1 MLVELRRFEIP
12 AGQSLRLRDVT
23 WDEFEHILDDLGN
36 HRGSRLA
43 YDRGVLEIVMPLPEH
58 EDAKEIIGDLVKV
71 LFEEL
76 DIEFRSLGSTTF
88 KKQRDKGLEPEQ
100 CFYIQHEAQIRG
112 KKRLDLAI
120 DPPPDLAIEIEV
132 TSRTYPSLYAALA
145 VPELWQFNQG
155 TLVIQVL
162 QNGQYVPVVES
173 PNFPGLDLATVLPQF
188 LDRSKTEGRN
198 QVVRSFRQWIQQQN
212 SH

>member
-1 MLVELRRFEIP
+1 MLVELRRFEIL

-23 WDEFEHILDDLGN
+23 WDEFEDILDDLGN

-43 YDRGVLEIVMPLPEH
+43 YDRGVLEIVMPLPEY

-88 KKQRDKGLEPEQ
+88 KKQRDKGLEPDQ
-100 CFYIQHEAQIRG
+100 CFYIQHESQIRG

-120 DPPPDLAIEIEV
+120 DPPPDLAIEIDV

-145 VPELWQFNQG
+145 VPELWQFSQG

-162 QNGQYVPVVES
+162 RNGQYVPGLES
-173 PNFPGLDLATVLPQF
+173 PNFPGLDLVTVLPQF

-198 QVVRSFRQWIQQQN
+198 QVVRSF
-212 SH
+212 